1 MPEGLAGIGARGQGP
16 VAPGPTLAEV
26 QADRDYER
34 RRANEAIAQLHDA
47 QRELAALR
55 AILPTPGK
63 GERMTWEAYTAHVLQ
78 SLPAD
83 GPGRDPL
90 ALFAW
95 LVGEVK
101 ELQCAMEEEAY
112 TLESGDVLWLVAAL
126 ERVLML
132 DLGEVGDVPNIP
144 DAMGMIW
151 QDVGHLGQALGK
163 HVALGQQPDPVDLR
177 MWLGG
182 IRRWT
187 LIHVRGWAS
196 PAEVMA
202 ANVRKLDAKWGRG

>member
-1 MPEGLAGIGARGQGP
+1 
-16 VAPGPTLAEV
+16 
-26 QADRDYER
+26 
-34 RRANEAIAQLHDA
+34 
-47 QRELAALR
+47 
-55 AILPTPGK
+55 
-63 GERMTWEAYTAHVLQ
+63 
-78 SLPAD
+78 
-83 GPGRDPL
+83 
-90 ALFAW
+90 
-95 LVGEVK
+95 
-101 ELQCAMEEEAY
+101 MEEEAY

-151 QDVGHLGQALGK
+151 QDVGNLGQALGK

-182 IRRWT
+182 VRRWT

-196 PAEVMA
+196 PEEVMA
-202 ANVRKLDAKWGRG
+202 ANVAKLDEKWGRG